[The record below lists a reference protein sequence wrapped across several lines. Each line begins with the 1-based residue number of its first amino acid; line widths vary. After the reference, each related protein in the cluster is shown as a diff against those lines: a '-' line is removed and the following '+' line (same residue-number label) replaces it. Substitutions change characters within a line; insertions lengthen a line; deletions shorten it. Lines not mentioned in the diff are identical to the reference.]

1 MVYTV
6 DRVDPRKS
14 RAKCK
19 GIKKGAV
26 KQVTVTSPNGFS
38 FTMDMKFSAK
48 GVAMA
53 KITVEASSSSSGSG
67 GSSITGGSGRPPTG
81 GSGSGRPPIGGSG
94 SGRPPTGGSG
104 SGRPPTGG
112 SGSGSGGP
120 PTSGIWDDMCFCVD
134 EDVCNL
140 PMPGGMGG
148 GPQGSGRPPVGGSGS
163 GRPPP
168 GGSGSGR
175 PPPGGS
181 GSGRPPVGG
190 SGSGGSGIGPVGG
203 SGSGN
208 NTGGSGGAS
217 GDCKCGLA
225 ERRTRI
231 VGGVETEVNEWP
243 WQAGMVWSGSSS
255 VFCGATVISDEWILT
270 ASHCVDGTNPAE
282 IQVLLGEHDYWDS
295 GESSMTRMDISE
307 IIMHGDY
314 DSNTVDQD
322 FALLKMARKLDWS
335 ANENIRPACLPSAGA
350 GDYDQWMST
359 VTGWGTTS
367 SGGSTS
373 NVLPEV
379 DVKVISN
386 SECNGAYGGITNN
399 MLCAADASGNGG
411 SDACQGDS
419 GGPLVACG
427 PDGNCGT
434 TTG

>member
-1 MVYTV
+1 
-6 DRVDPRKS
+6 
-14 RAKCK
+14 
-19 GIKKGAV
+19 
-26 KQVTVTSPNGFS
+26 
-38 FTMDMKFSAK
+38 
-48 GVAMA
+48 MA

-67 GSSITGGSGRPPTG
+67 GPSITGGSGRPPTG
-81 GSGSGRPPIGGSG
+81 GSGSGRPPVGGSG
-94 SGRPPTGGSG
+94 SGRPPAGGSG

-120 PTSGIWDDMCFCVD
+120 PTGGIWDDMCFCVD

-163 GRPPP
+163 GHPPPGGSGSGRPPV

-190 SGSGGSGIGPVGG
+190 SGSGGSGSGPVGG

-270 ASHCVDGTNPAE
+270 AAHCVDGTTASD
-282 IQVLLGEHDYWDS
+282 IQMLLGEHDYWDS
-295 GESSMTRMDISE
+295 DEPVRMDISE
-307 IIMHGDY
+307 IIMHPEY
-314 DSNTVDQD
+314 NSQTVDQD
-322 FALLKMARKLDWS
+322 FALLRMANKIDWA
-335 ANENIRPACLPSAGA
+335 ANPTI
-350 GDYDQWMST
+350 
-359 VTGWGTTS
+359 
-367 SGGSTS
+367 
-373 NVLPEV
+373 
-379 DVKVISN
+379 
-386 SECNGAYGGITNN
+386 
-399 MLCAADASGNGG
+399 
-411 SDACQGDS
+411 
-419 GGPLVACG
+419 
-427 PDGNCGT
+427 
-434 TTG
+434 

>member
-1 MVYTV
+1 MGKSIWGSSTMRTSLISFGFLLLVPAILADSFASEKVKVGKKTCTCSFTFV
-6 DRVDPRKS
+6 LNGDRVNVKNSLVSCDK
-14 RAKCK
+14 KCS
-19 GIKKGAV
+19 GA
-26 KQVTVTSPNGFS
+26 TPL
-38 FTMDMKFSAK
+38 
-48 GVAMA
+48 
-53 KITVEASSSSSGSG
+53 
-67 GSSITGGSGRPPTG
+67 PPTG
-81 GSGSGRPPIGGSG
+81 GNG
-94 SGRPPTGGSG
+94 T
-104 SGRPPTGG
+104 
-112 SGSGSGGP
+112 
-120 PTSGIWDDMCFCVD
+120 
-134 EDVCNL
+134 
-140 PMPGGMGG
+140 
-148 GPQGSGRPPVGGSGS
+148 
-163 GRPPP
+163 
-168 GGSGSGR
+168 
-175 PPPGGS
+175 
-181 GSGRPPVGG
+181 
-190 SGSGGSGIGPVGG
+190 
-203 SGSGN
+203 
-208 NTGGSGGAS
+208 GGAS

-225 ERRTRI
+225 QRSTRI

-295 GESSMTRMDISE
+295 DEPVRMDISE
-307 IIMHGDY
+307 IIMHPDY
-314 DSNTVDQD
+314 NSNTVDQD
-322 FALLKMARKLDWS
+322 FALLRMANKIDWAS
-335 ANENIRPACLPSAGA
+335 NPNIRPACLPEYTA

-373 NVLPEV
+373 NVLLEV

-434 TTG
+434 AAGMNYDLIGVVSFGIGCAQADFPGVYARVTAARQWIDDNAPGWESGSCPRV

>member
-1 MVYTV
+1 M
-6 DRVDPRKS
+6 
-14 RAKCK
+14 
-19 GIKKGAV
+19 
-26 KQVTVTSPNGFS
+26 
-38 FTMDMKFSAK
+38 
-48 GVAMA
+48 
-53 KITVEASSSSSGSG
+53 
-67 GSSITGGSGRPPTG
+67 
-81 GSGSGRPPIGGSG
+81 
-94 SGRPPTGGSG
+94 
-104 SGRPPTGG
+104 
-112 SGSGSGGP
+112 
-120 PTSGIWDDMCFCVD
+120 
-134 EDVCNL
+134 
-140 PMPGGMGG
+140 
-148 GPQGSGRPPVGGSGS
+148 
-163 GRPPP
+163 
-168 GGSGSGR
+168 
-175 PPPGGS
+175 
-181 GSGRPPVGG
+181 
-190 SGSGGSGIGPVGG
+190 
-203 SGSGN
+203 
-208 NTGGSGGAS
+208 
-217 GDCKCGLA
+217 
-225 ERRTRI
+225 
-231 VGGVETEVNEWP
+231 GGVETEVNEWP

-295 GESSMTRMDISE
+295 GESSMARMDISE
-307 IIMHGDY
+307 IIMHEDY
-314 DSNTVDQD
+314 NSNTVDQD

-373 NVLPEV
+373 NVLLEV

-434 TTG
+434 TAGMNYDLIGVVSFGIGCAQADFPGVYARVTAARQWIDDNAPGWDSGSCPRV